1 MGKGSQR
8 GTAKPSSREITP
20 EWANNM
26 GKRVLLWGWEALGWK
41 GCSHH
46 PCPPTGPLQPPWL
59 PKALLLLENPKE
71 RNGKVRQRQM
81 QSPDKKYQGANRFGF
96 FMPKIFAFLFLPWR
110 HKPLLLSHN
119 HLHCGS
125 QGEFQ
130 KSSYNGILAL
140 QGQRGWSPFICAPE
154 RQGRDRGH
162 PPPLFPQRKGFFCR
176 SGRQEA
182 LKDTQGALPWLST
195 QISEGFQKHF
205 SLFRRIL

>member
-1 MGKGSQR
+1 MSAARHGMGKGSQR

-140 QGQRGWSPFICAPE
+140 QGRRG
-154 RQGRDRGH
+154 GH
-162 PPPLFPQRKGFFCR
+162 PLSAPQKGRAGIEDTPLHCFLRGRGF
-176 SGRQEA
+176 SVG
-182 LKDTQGALPWLST
+182 QGDRRLSRT
-195 QISEGFQKHF
+195 
-205 SLFRRIL
+205 RRVHSHG